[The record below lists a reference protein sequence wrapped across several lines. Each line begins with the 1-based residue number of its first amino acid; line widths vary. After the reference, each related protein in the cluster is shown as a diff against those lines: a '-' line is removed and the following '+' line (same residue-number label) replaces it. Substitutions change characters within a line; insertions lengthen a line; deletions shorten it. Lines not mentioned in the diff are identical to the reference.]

1 MLIILLATICVLALF
16 MGYYLPSLIFIVFCL
31 FIFYF
36 RYRQKKSRPKRINMV
51 DNKIQSE
58 SENQQHNKIIR
69 QSAPLINDYLSN
81 ASTK

>member
-1 MLIILLATICVLALF
+1 MLIILLVVICVLALF
-16 MGYYLPSLIFIVFCL
+16 MGYYLPSLIFIIFCL
-31 FIFYF
+31 FILYF
-36 RYRQKKSRPKRINMV
+36 RYRHTKSRPKRINTV

-58 SENQQHNKIIR
+58 FENQQHNKIIS